1 MRHLKREIGRD
12 ESGYTQKTKTSE
24 NEEVQNGKDVTPG
37 VLSNDRGEDDGE
49 VRHGIEQRVE
59 HNKDKNKILEKIQPV
74 KPTSTVGNYRGFC
87 LGNCLENVLCN
98 LFDIFIN
105 HFGEMYNFASSLSTL
120 NMNYSQKKR

>member
-1 MRHLKREIGRD
+1 MLG

-24 NEEVQNGKDVTPG
+24 NGEVQNGKDVTPG

-59 HNKDKNKILEKIQPV
+59 HNKDKNKVLEKIQPV

-98 LFDIFIN
+98 LFDIFIH
-105 HFGEMYNFASSLSTL
+105 HFGEIYNFASSLSTL
-120 NMNYSQKKR
+120 NMNYSQKIR